1 MSKTIWDKFA
11 PIYSLTMK
19 SQKNIYNYMYSHIG
33 EAVAGKNVLELATGS
48 GMIAKNVAWTAKEFS
63 DFIESNGWKITASEV
78 VPGRIDLMYAECV
91 RK

>member
-33 EAVAGKNVLELATGS
+33 EAVMGKRVERVILWNNLYFDIL
-48 GMIAKNVAWTAKEFS
+48 KNT
-63 DFIESNGWKITASEV
+63 
-78 VPGRIDLMYAECV
+78 
-91 RK
+91 